1 MSFFRS
7 KTHHIVYV
15 DTSQVAEHH
24 AHFSPALVGTMSTVL
39 QTDTFNENVRITL
52 TLSFTGSLWRA
63 CRDIS
68 SMIQANG
75 VLVRSHLT
83 SCLLACGDGRL
94 CREGVKRS
102 KFCLKDVAGGTSTS
116 SQIHNC
122 HLLYP

>member
-1 MSFFRS
+1 
-7 KTHHIVYV
+7 
-15 DTSQVAEHH
+15 
-24 AHFSPALVGTMSTVL
+24 MSTVL

-94 CREGVKRS
+94 CREGVKRK
-102 KFCLKDVAGGTSTS
+102 KFCLKRCRMGYIDVITDPQLPFTV
-116 SQIHNC
+116 C
-122 HLLYP
+122 MT